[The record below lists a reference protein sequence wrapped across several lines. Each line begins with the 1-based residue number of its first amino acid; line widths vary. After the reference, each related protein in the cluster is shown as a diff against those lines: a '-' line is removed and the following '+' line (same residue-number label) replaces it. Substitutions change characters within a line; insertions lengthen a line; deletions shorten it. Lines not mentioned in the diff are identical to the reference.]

1 MKLLLNKTWIQTFSC
16 NQKLLLAVFFF
27 FVPEALPQ
35 QMDLDF

>member
-16 NQKLLLAVFFF
+16 NQKLLLAVFF
-27 FVPEALPQ
+27 VPEALPQ